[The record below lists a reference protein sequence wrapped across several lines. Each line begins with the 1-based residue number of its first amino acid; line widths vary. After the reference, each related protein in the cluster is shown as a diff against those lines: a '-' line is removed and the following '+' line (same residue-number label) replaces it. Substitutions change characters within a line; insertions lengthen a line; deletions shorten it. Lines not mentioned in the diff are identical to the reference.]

1 MITIKEYNLE
11 KKVRADREALDAVNN
26 AIALIQGKMKNE
38 ETQNKIVQLSSKLA
52 EHTMMEKHHVS
63 QDMLFDKNG
72 NYLAKF
78 QDEFCM
84 LYDEYYNELK
94 NLIYEK

>member
-52 EHTMMEKHHVS
+52 EHTMMEIYHVS
-63 QDMLFDKNG
+63 QDMLFDENG